1 MVAALSRFEEADFR
15 SREKP
20 AIYFAERMAA
30 DHQNADEEFFREPRR
45 EFSDPEILELG
56 MITGQFIG
64 YGRLLAMLDLENPF
78 QPDD

>member
-1 MVAALSRFEEADFR
+1 MVAVLSRFEEADFP
-15 SREKP
+15 SREKL
-20 AIYFAERMAA
+20 AIRFAERMAA
-30 DHQNADEEFFREPRR
+30 DHQNVDDELFRELRR

-64 YGRLLAMLDLENPF
+64 YGRLLAMLDLENPS